1 MNKAIDNIP
10 RIFAVPQVAY
20 AGNGVPAICV
30 TAVPMDGIAG
40 SLETQAGSTPARH
53 SRVQNKSL
61 DGCGYGTLGRSDSC
75 RRTKTPPKDQ
85 RRVISTR
92 LSQSRQHGKTCS
104 GYGAMGRFD
113 SCRRT
118 QALVNLRGI
127 ANPYLGNKHEARQS
141 RKRGIPA
148 AVMVH
153 WAGSIP
159 ATAQITTKT
168 QRI

>member
-1 MNKAIDNIP
+1 MNKAIENIP
-10 RIFAVPQVAY
+10 RIFAVIQVAY
-20 AGNGVPAICV
+20 AGNGVPDRSN
-30 TAVPMDGIAG
+30 TAVRVDGHNADNLG
-40 SLETQAGSTPARH
+40 TQAGSTPARH

-75 RRTKTPPKDQ
+75 RRT
-85 RRVISTR
+85 
-92 LSQSRQHGKTCS
+92 
-104 GYGAMGRFD
+104 
-113 SCRRT
+113 

-127 ANPYLGNKHEARQS
+127 ANPYRGNKHEARQS

-159 ATAQITTKT
+159 AAAQITTKT

>member
-1 MNKAIDNIP
+1 MNKAIEDIP
-10 RIFAVPQVAY
+10 RIFAVIQVAY
-20 AGNGVPAICV
+20 AGNGVPEIKSV
-30 TAVPMDGIAG
+30 G
-40 SLETQAGSTPARH
+40 TQAGSTPARH

-61 DGCGYGTLGRSDSC
+61 DGSGYGTL
-75 RRTKTPPKDQ
+75 
-85 RRVISTR
+85 
-92 LSQSRQHGKTCS
+92 
-104 GYGAMGRFD
+104 GRFD

-127 ANPYLGNKHEARQS
+127 ANPYRGNKHEARQS

-159 ATAQITTKT
+159 AAAQITTKT